1 MATQYAFGK
10 IVTDGLVLALDA
22 ADKNSYPGSGTIWN
36 DMSGNGNNGTLTN
49 GPTFNSANGGSIVF
63 DNVND
68 YVNLGTPSTLAGLQ
82 VPLTISLW
90 AKIPTTDSYDVLY
103 SAYGSTIN
111 SRLYSMLRL
120 DSGTFKYFTST
131 SNGSFQQYGTLVP
144 ITNVWNFYA
153 VTVSGTVS
161 SASLTIYLNTLSQS
175 FSLSALSATPDL
187 TVPIRIGANGSG
199 TEPWNGNIASCS
211 VYNKALSAQE
221 ILQNYNAQKSR
232 FNL

>member
-1 MATQYAFGK
+1 MFNGPN
-10 IVTDGLVLALDA
+10 IVTSGLVLALDA
-22 ADKNSYPGSGTIWN
+22 ANRKSYPGSGATWT

-49 GPTFNSANGGSIVF
+49 GPTFNSDNGGSIVF

-90 AKIPTTDSYDVLY
+90 AKIPITDSYDVLY
-103 SAYGSTIN
+103 SAYGSVTN

-120 DSGTFKYFTST
+120 DSGVFRYFTST
-131 SNGSFQQYGTLVP
+131 SDGFFQQYGTLIP
-144 ITNVWNFYA
+144 LTNVWNFYA
-153 VTVSGTVS
+153 VTVSGTLS
-161 SASLTIYLNTLSQS
+161 SASLTMYINTLSQS
-175 FSLSALSATPDL
+175 FSLSALSTTPDL

-199 TEPWNGNIASCS
+199 TEPWNGNIAICS
-211 VYNKALSAQE
+211 VYNRALSAAE
-221 ILQNYNAQKSR
+221 IQQNYNSTKSR

>member
-1 MATQYAFGK
+1 MAFGNGPK
-10 IVTDGLVLALDA
+10 VITDGLVLSLDA
-22 ADKNSYPGSGTIWN
+22 ADRNSYPGSGTIWR
-36 DMSGNGNNGTLTN
+36 DMSGIGNDGTLVN
-49 GPTFNSANGGSIVF
+49 GPTFSPDNGGSIVF

-103 SAYGSTIN
+103 SAYGSVIN

-120 DSGTFKYFTST
+120 DSGVFRYFTST

-144 ITNVWNFYA
+144 LTNVWNFYA
-153 VTVSGTVS
+153 VTVSGIVS
-161 SASLTIYLNTLSQS
+161 SASLTMYLNTLSQS
-175 FSLSALSATPDL
+175 FSLSALSTTPDL

-199 TEPWNGNIASCS
+199 TEPWNGNIAICS
-211 VYNKALSAQE
+211 VYNRALSTLE

-232 FNL
+232 FGL

>member
-1 MATQYAFGK
+1 MAFYRGPNV
-10 IVTDGLVLALDA
+10 VTDGLVLALDA
-22 ADKNSYPGSGTIWN
+22 ANTKSYPGSGTTWRDI
-36 DMSGNGNNGTLTN
+36 SGNGNNGTLTN
-49 GPTFNSANGGSIVF
+49 GPTFSSDNGGSIVF

-120 DSGTFKYFTST
+120 DSGTFRYFTST

-144 ITNVWNFYA
+144 LTNIWNFYA
-153 VTVSGTVS
+153 VTVSGTLS
-161 SASLTIYLNTLSQS
+161 SASLTMYLNKLSQS
-175 FSLSALSATPDL
+175 FSLSALSTTPDL
-187 TVPIRIGANGSG
+187 TVPIRIGANGNG
-199 TEPWNGNIASCS
+199 TEPWNGNIAICS
-211 VYNKALSAQE
+211 VYNRSLSASE

-232 FNL
+232 FGL